1 MDLNGKKTVLSDEST
16 IYKQKEELSE
26 KEKIKQMT
34 WLERLDYFRTYYLVK
49 VIVVLISVCVFGS
62 ILYTALSPKP
72 DRVISVAVIDSAIHL
87 EKTIEL
93 QEKFEAF
100 MELDEKT
107 QETWFEDYDFEYEQ
121 KKALQK
127 FVLYNASGDL
137 DITIMPQSVFEKF
150 APLGHFA
157 EITESLPTDLYMEL
171 SDYLVECKQ
180 EGDDGNLIEG
190 SETVYGI
197 CLDSLWVLEGQK
209 LEESVILGIGVSTVN
224 EENIESFIRF
234 LFSSEQS
241 K

>member
-1 MDLNGKKTVLSDEST
+1 MDLNGKKTVLNDEST

-26 KEKIKQMT
+26 KEKIKRMT

-49 VIVVLISVCVFGS
+49 VIVVLISVCVIGS

-72 DRVISVAVIDSAIHL
+72 DRVISVAVIDNAIPL

-93 QEKFEAF
+93 QEKFETF

-107 QETWFEDYDFEYEQ
+107 QETWFEGYDFEYEQ

-209 LEESVILGIGVSTVN
+209 LEESVILSIGVSTVN